1 MIVYVIPLLT
11 SLFVSI
17 ILSPSPG
24 TALLIAVGLG
34 LMGFTAGTLGAL
46 IDLKFEDA
54 SGDSFVAAG
63 TIMLLMAVGCVI
75 AAAAILLTRL
85 FGLQGLHADILGM
98 TICAMAS
105 ALPLL
110 AVIFLTSRDQ
120 AK

>member
-1 MIVYVIPLLT
+1 MIVYVIPLLM
-11 SLFVSI
+11 SLFVTI

-24 TALLIAVGLG
+24 AALLVGIALG
-34 LMGFTAGTLGAL
+34 LTGFAAGALGAL
-46 IDLKFEDA
+46 IELRYEDA
-54 SGDSFVAAG
+54 SGDLFVAAG

-98 TICAMAS
+98 IICAMAS
-105 ALPLL
+105 ALPML